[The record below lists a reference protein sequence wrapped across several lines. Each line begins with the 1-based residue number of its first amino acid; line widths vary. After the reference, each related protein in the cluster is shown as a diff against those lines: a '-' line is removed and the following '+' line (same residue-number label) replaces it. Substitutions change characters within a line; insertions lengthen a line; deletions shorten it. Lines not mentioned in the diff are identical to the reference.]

1 MKIPAVICCNVKM
14 LMHKAYKHRAD
25 ITFFGGMALTMVG
38 TGLFVKATNEIQPVL
53 EAHRDLMAGADSTED
68 YAKAEEEK
76 ENKDHAKQLYAEA
89 KKARKDITRKTTKE
103 LVKTYAAPVAVS
115 VVGYGLELYSHKEL
129 KSDLATASI
138 ALNSVTAAYEALK
151 TKMGDQAVSDA
162 RFEERVSNDGE
173 TTTSIDLI
181 DDPHTMWFGSDNPN
195 FSKSRDGSRAFI
207 MQMFNTF
214 DWQMHNRDWVLF
226 ESDVR
231 KALGEK
237 DDLNLSFKRQHPYAG
252 WVLNKTAPLD
262 FGLYSNDERTKAFM
276 DGTEP
281 SVWLRFNAVENVY
294 DYI

>member
-38 TGLFVKATNEIQPVL
+38 TGLFVKATNDIQSEL
-53 EAHRDLMAGADSTED
+53 NHHRDTMCILDF
-68 YAKAEEEK
+68 EEK
-76 ENKDHAKQLYAEA
+76 EKSRPIEVIKKDR
-89 KKARKDITRKTTKE
+89 KAITKSTTKAI
-103 LVKTYAAPVAVS
+103 VKTYAAPVAVS

-151 TKMGDQAVSDA
+151 TKIGDQAVYDA
-162 RFEERVSNDGE
+162 QFEEKVSNDGE
-173 TTTSIDLI
+173 NTTSIDLI
-181 DDPHTMWFGSDNPN
+181 DDPHTMWFGPDNPN

-207 MQMFNTF
+207 KLMFNTL
-214 DWQMHNRDWVLF
+214 DWKMHNKDRVLF

-262 FGLYSNDERTKAFM
+262 FGLYSDDERTKAFM
-276 DGTEP
+276 EGTEP